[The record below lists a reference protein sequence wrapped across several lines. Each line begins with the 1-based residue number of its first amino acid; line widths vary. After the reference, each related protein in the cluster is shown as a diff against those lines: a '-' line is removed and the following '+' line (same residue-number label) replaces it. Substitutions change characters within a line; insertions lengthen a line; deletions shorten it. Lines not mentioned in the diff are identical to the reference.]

1 MIVLIMLFII
11 LSISFGIKIK
21 LKTTQEEAIVIA
33 VFGMVIIAYILGIFN
48 LLGLSIY
55 AIGIC
60 SLIST
65 IYTIIKLIK
74 KEEKIKNL
82 ITLPTVIYTLT
93 ILFTYY
99 IVKDIKLGF
108 YDEYMFWGIN
118 LKEMVNKSYLWANSQ
133 MDGIHLVYQ
142 PFTAVAEYIFCKF
155 NGAYNEGIAYLG
167 IISLM
172 ITSMMPVLKK
182 EKYNI
187 KSFFKISITLII
199 TYITIVLFKFDI
211 ANLSVDCILG
221 VVFAV
226 SMYLAYTIKEKKDY
240 IVLTIFLIALTLIKA
255 NGILFAGIVI
265 MQIFLK
271 NIIEILKQKENIIK
285 KLQSTGILLLI
296 IIVSYSSWQIYC
308 TLNGKQVDDRH
319 DKNDVKNIEISEFIN
334 AILQNEKASERNKKI
349 VTDFANSML
358 NTKIIR
364 KYKCNTAIWIIA
376 IVNILFILAIILSKN
391 KRNLIS
397 NFLSINVG
405 LALYILLNIIM
416 YLFVFQKDQG
426 EFLIDF
432 ARYMQTYTLA
442 MVLNLIYI
450 IAKDINLKTGIVLIV
465 IAIIFQNGLNN
476 LMIDPRKSLREGINT
491 QIQKNAEE
499 ILKNVSEEEKMYIID
514 EKEDYGLE
522 FMKTRYLISPR
533 RTNLLYE
540 WNLIKNK
547 DDVYYKLEINEQ
559 ELIEKLIK
567 ENYNY
572 VYIISIDKQFLSD
585 YKNIFSEEAIQELKQ
600 ITVNDILEY
609 RENSGKLFYIN
620 VENKKIETTYKN
632 KFMR

>member
-21 LKTTQEEAIVIA
+21 LKTTQEEAILIS
-33 VFGMVIIAYILGIFN
+33 VFGMVIIAYVLGVFN

-60 SLIST
+60 SLAST
-65 IYTIIKLIK
+65 IYTIKKLIR
-74 KEEKIKNL
+74 KEEKIKNI
-82 ITLPTVIYTLT
+82 ITLPTVIYILT

-99 IVKDIKLGF
+99 IVKDVKLGF

-118 LKEMVNKSYLWANSQ
+118 LKEMVSKSYLWANSK

-155 NGAYNEGIAYLG
+155 NGEYNEGVAYLG
-167 IISLM
+167 IISLI
-172 ITSMMPVLKK
+172 ITSIIPVLKK

-187 KSFFKISITLII
+187 KSLFKIVITIVI

-211 ANLSVDCILG
+211 ANLAVDCILG

-240 IVLTIFLIALTLIKA
+240 IVLTILLISLTLTKA

-265 MQIFLK
+265 MQIFLR
-271 NIIEILKQKENIIK
+271 NIIEIIKQKEKTLK

-296 IIVSYSSWQIYC
+296 IIVTYGSWQVYC
-308 TLNGKQVDDRH
+308 AVNGKQVDDRH
-319 DKNDVKNIEISEFIN
+319 DKNDIQNIEISELVN
-334 AILQNEKASERNKKI
+334 AIVQNEKASERNKKI
-349 VTDFANSML
+349 VSDFANSMT

-364 KYKCNTAIWIIA
+364 KYKCNTAIWVIA
-376 IVNILFILAIILSKN
+376 LVNISFLLVIIISKN
-391 KRNLIS
+391 KRNLIA
-397 NFLSINVG
+397 NFLSINIG
-405 LALYILLNIIM
+405 LILYILINIVM

-432 ARYMQTYTLA
+432 ARYMQTYILA

-450 IAKDINLKTGIVLIV
+450 ITKDINLKTGTLIIV
-465 IAIIFQNGLNN
+465 IAIIFQNGLNS
-476 LMIDPRKSLREGINT
+476 LMADPRKSLREEINS
-491 QIQKNAEE
+491 QIERNAEE
-499 ILKNVSEEEKMYIID
+499 ISKNVSEKEKVYIID
-514 EKEDYGLE
+514 SQEDYGLE
-522 FMKTRYLISPR
+522 FMKTRYLISPI

-540 WNLIKNK
+540 WNLVKNK
-547 DDVYYKLEINEQ
+547 DDVFYKLEIGDN
-559 ELIEKLIK
+559 ELIDKLIT
-567 ENYNY
+567 ENYSY
-572 VYIISIDKQFLSD
+572 VYVINIDKKFLND
-585 YKNIFSEEAIQELKQ
+585 YENIFSKEAKQVLKQ
-600 ITVNDILEY
+600 LTIYGISEY
-609 RENSGKLFYIN
+609 REHSGELFYIDKD
-620 VENKKIETTYKN
+620 NKKIEKAHQN
-632 KFMR
+632 KSAR

>member
-82 ITLPTVIYTLT
+82 ITLPTVIYTIT

-172 ITSMMPVLKK
+172 VTSIMPLLKK

-271 NIIEILKQKENIIK
+271 NIIEIVKQKENIIK

-376 IVNILFILAIILSKN
+376 IVNILFIWPIILSKN
-391 KRNLIS
+391 KPKLIA
-397 NFLSINVG
+397 NFLSLNIG
-405 LALYILLNIIM
+405 LVLYILSNLII
-416 YLFVFQKDQG
+416 YIFVFQENQG
-426 EFLIDF
+426 EMLMDF
-432 ARYMQTYTLA
+432 ERYMQTYTLA
-442 MVLNLIYI
+442 MILNLIYI
-450 IAKDINLKTGIVLIV
+450 IAKDINLKTGAVLIV

-491 QIQKNAEE
+491 QTQKNAEE
-499 ILKNVSEEEKMYIID
+499 ILKNVSEEEKVYIID

-522 FMKTRYLISPR
+522 FMKTRYLVSPR
-533 RTNLLYE
+533 ITNLLYE

-559 ELIEKLIK
+559 ELIDKLIK

-585 YKNIFSEEAIQELKQ
+585 YKNIFSEEAIHELKQ
-600 ITVNDILEY
+600 LTVNNILEY
-609 RENSGKLFYIN
+609 RENSGRLFYIN
-620 VENKKIETTYKN
+620 TENKKIETTYKN